1 MNLARNAE
9 PQDYAEQP
17 PSMSSETT
25 SKRAYRYTLN
35 INCYQNDEHNN
46 KHILYDINDI
56 IICNGNFPGL

>member
-25 SKRAYRYTLN
+25 SKRAYRYALN
-35 INCYQNDEHNN
+35 SFCYQNNEFNN
-46 KHILYDINDI
+46 NDINDI
-56 IICNGNFPGL
+56 IKYNGNFRGL

>member
-25 SKRAYRYTLN
+25 SKRAYRYALN
-35 INCYQNDEHNN
+35 SFCYQNIEFN
-46 KHILYDINDI
+46 KLFDDINDI
-56 IICNGNFPGL
+56 IKYNGNSRGL

>member
-1 MNLARNAE
+1 MRSSRSMMNLARNAE

-46 KHILYDINDI
+46 MI
-56 IICNGNFPGL
+56 

>member
-25 SKRAYRYTLN
+25 SKRAYRYALN
-35 INCYQNDEHNN
+35 SSCYQNNEFN
-46 KHILYDINDI
+46 KLFDDINDI
-56 IICNGNFPGL
+56 IKYNGNSRGL

>member
-25 SKRAYRYTLN
+25 SKRAYRYALN
-35 INCYQNDEHNN
+35 SSCYQNNEYNN
-46 KHILYDINDI
+46 INDTI
-56 IICNGNFPGL
+56 KYNVNIRGL

>member
-25 SKRAYRYTLN
+25 SKRAYRYALN
-35 INCYQNDEHNN
+35 SSCYQNNECSNN
-46 KHILYDINDI
+46 DINDTI
-56 IICNGNFPGL
+56 KYNVNIRGL

>member
-1 MNLARNAE
+1 MMNLARNAE

-46 KHILYDINDI
+46 INDMI
-56 IICNGNFPGL
+56 IYNGNFPGL